1 MDTKKTEILL
11 WTILVWTLSFLCYLP
26 MLLDKNGVHI
36 SETAQSLKYFFVVM
50 PLLISILF
58 ALKQKCLKNFFA
70 GLFAE
75 KIKFRSIFICV
86 ILGCIGL
93 LFSYIYAMV
102 SDETDLFLYSYPTV
116 FAAAVNCSYLFVTAF
131 VEEIAWRGFLLNKI
145 ISANGKKTAFIF
157 VGFVWAVWHIPMWVI
172 RNSFG
177 FKEVI
182 IYFIYTVI
190 ISFILGII
198 FCEYKNILTVSLAHM
213 IINTCYIAPV
223 KYNVILLVCILFLS
237 FFLLRKRIGTFG
249 K

>member
-26 MLLDKNGVHI
+26 MLLDKNGVNVPE
-36 SETAQSLKYFFVVM
+36 SAQSLKYFFVVM
-50 PLLISILF
+50 PLFISILF
-58 ALKQKCLKNFFA
+58 ALKQKCLKIFFA

-75 KIKFRSIFICV
+75 KIKFRSIFICA

-131 VEEIAWRGFLLNKI
+131 VEEIAWRGFLQNKM
-145 ISANGKKTAFIF
+145 ISENGKKTVFIY
-157 VGFVWAVWHIPMWVI
+157 VGLVWAVWHIPMWAI
-172 RNSFG
+172 RNSLG
-177 FKEVI
+177 FKEI
-182 IYFIYTVI
+182 LIYFIYTVF
-190 ISFILGII
+190 ISFVLGII
-198 FCEYKNILTVSLAHM
+198 FCTYKNILIVSLSHM
-213 IINTCYIAPV
+213 IFNTCFIAPV
-223 KYNVILLVCILFLS
+223 KYNIILLGCILILS
-237 FFLLRKRIGTFG
+237 IFFFKKRIGTLC

>member
-1 MDTKKTEILL
+1 MNTKKTETLL

-26 MLLDKNGVHI
+26 MLLDKNGVHVP
-36 SETAQSLKYFFVVM
+36 EAAQSLKYFFVVM

-75 KIKFRSIFICV
+75 KIKFRSIFICA
-86 ILGCIGL
+86 IL
-93 LFSYIYAMV
+93 
-102 SDETDLFLYSYPTV
+102 
-116 FAAAVNCSYLFVTAF
+116 
-131 VEEIAWRGFLLNKI
+131 
-145 ISANGKKTAFIF
+145 
-157 VGFVWAVWHIPMWVI
+157 VWAVWHIPMWAI
-172 RNSFG
+172 RNSLG
-177 FKEVI
+177 FKEII

-190 ISFILGII
+190 ISFILGIV

>member
-26 MLLDKNGVHI
+26 MLLDKNGVHVPE
-36 SETAQSLKYFFVVM
+36 SAQSLKYFFVVM

-58 ALKQKCLKNFFA
+58 ALKQKRLKNFFA

-75 KIKFRSIFICV
+75 KIKFRSIFICA

-131 VEEIAWRGFLLNKI
+131 VEEIAWRGFLQNKI
-145 ISANGKKTAFIF
+145 CLGGLAYSHVGDKKF
-157 VGFVWAVWHIPMWVI
+157 
-172 RNSFG
+172 FG
-177 FKEVI
+177 I
-182 IYFIYTVI
+182 
-190 ISFILGII
+190 
-198 FCEYKNILTVSLAHM
+198 
-213 IINTCYIAPV
+213 
-223 KYNVILLVCILFLS
+223 
-237 FFLLRKRIGTFG
+237 
-249 K
+249 